1 MRHLWPRLAARI
13 PGLIAFLAFMAAV
26 RGADGYPWGMP
37 ALLVTAIAFL
47 IGLALEHVITSAVNT
62 YFGFT
67 DDDDDDDG
75 PDDDDD
81 PDDPIIVPDTP
92 ESLYEHAR

>member
-1 MRHLWPRLAARI
+1 MRRIWPRLAARL
-13 PGLIAFLAFMAAV
+13 PGLIVFIVFV
-26 RGADGYPWGMP
+26 TSIRHVDGYPWGLP
-37 ALLVTAIAFL
+37 ALLVSAIAFA
-47 IGLALEHVITSAVNT
+47 IGLALEHVITHAVNA

-92 ESLYEHAR
+92 ESLYENAR